1 MFQRVMILLVAFVAG
16 CSGPSADGEESATAQ
31 SSRDAV
37 AQIQTVQSPDG
48 NIQLTFITDK
58 GVAKYSAKFDD
69 ESVVGWSRLGLRFAE
84 QNSFDDGLKIVSVSY
99 DEVEEQWEQPWGE
112 NHFVRDHHNEIAVEF
127 ANEAGAFTVRARV
140 FDDGFGF
147 RYELPDDRKALTVT
161 DELTEFAVPAD
172 SRAWWIPARMWNR
185 YEYIYSESPVD
196 QIQMVHTPVT
206 FRTTQGTH
214 LSIHEAALVD
224 YSGMS
229 LEQRRAG
236 VFKANLAPSPR
247 GGLAHIETPFVTPW
261 RTVTIA
267 DGATG
272 LLNSSLILNLNEPN
286 ALGDVSWVEPGK
298 YVGIWWAMHIRDRS
312 WGNDFIH
319 GATTDET
326 IRYMDFAAENGF
338 KGVLVEGWN
347 IGWDGDWYMNGDG
360 FSFTQSYPDFDIDAI
375 AEHGKKVGVRL
386 IGHHETSGSITNYE
400 RQMADAFRFYE
411 DHGVRQ
417 VKTGYVADAGELKWI
432 DDDGIIRHGYHD
444 GQYSVN
450 HHIRV
455 LKEAAK
461 HKISINSHEPVKDTG
476 LRRTYPNWI
485 SREGAR
491 GSEYDAWGVPPNP
504 PSHTAILPYTRMLS
518 GPMDYTPGIFEL
530 RPNELP
536 PVRDDIPRNDK
547 RSRIETTLMKQLAL
561 YVVLYSPIQMVADL
575 PEHYQKHKDA
585 FQFIVDVPT
594 DWERSIALDGEV
606 GQFVVMARQERDGED
621 WYVGALTNEQARSID
636 LDLSAFLEPNV
647 RYEAQIYRDGPNAD
661 YDSNPYDYVI
671 ERKIVTHDDAMS
683 VALAPGGGAAIRF
696 ARQP

>member
-1 MFQRVMILLVAFVAG
+1 MFQRIMFLLVAFVTG
-16 CSGPSADGEESATAQ
+16 CSGPPADEEESSTARPAEQ
-31 SSRDAV
+31 EV
-37 AQIQTVQSPDG
+37 AQTQNVQSPDG
-48 NIQLTFITDK
+48 KIQLTFITDK

-69 ESVVGWSRLGLRFAE
+69 ETVVNWSRLGLRFAE
-84 QNSFDDGLKIVSVSY
+84 QNSYDDGLKIVGVSY
-99 DEVEEQWEQPWGE
+99 NEADEEWEQPWGE
-112 NHFVRDHHNEIAVEF
+112 NHFVRDHHNEITVQF
-127 ANEAGAFTVRARV
+127 ANDAGSFTVRARV

-147 RYELPDDRKALTVT
+147 RYELPDDDKALTVT
-161 DELTEFAVPAD
+161 DELTEFAVPEA

-185 YEYIYSESPVD
+185 YEYIYTESALEPM
-196 QIQMVHTPVT
+196 QMVHTPVT
-206 FRTTQGTH
+206 FRTPTGTH

-267 DGATG
+267 EKATG

-319 GATTDET
+319 GATTEET
-326 IRYMDFAAENGF
+326 IRYMDFAAANGF

-375 AEHGKKVGVRL
+375 AEHGQKVGVRL
-386 IGHHETSGSITNYE
+386 IGHQETSGSITNYE
-400 RQMADAFRFYE
+400 NQMADAFRFYE

-417 VKTGYVADAGELKWI
+417 VKTGYVADAGELKWT

-504 PSHTAILPYTRMLS
+504 PSHTAVLPYTRMLS

-536 PVRDDIPRNDK
+536 PVRDDVPRNDK

-594 DWERSIALDGEV
+594 DWERSVALDGEV
-606 GQFVVMARQERDGED
+606 GQFVVMARQERGGED
-621 WYVGALTNEQARSID
+621 WYVGALTNEWARSVVI
-636 LDLSAFLEPNV
+636 DLSAFLAPGV
-647 RYEAQIYRDGPNAD
+647 SYEAQIYRDGPDAD
-661 YDSNPYDYVI
+661 YDQNPYDYVV
-671 ERKIVTHDDAMS
+671 ERKMVTNDDAMT